1 MLIFSNSEKLTL
13 YRRIWQLSL
22 PMILSN
28 ITVPLLGMTDIAV
41 IGHLNNVLYI
51 DSVNLGTSIISYIYW
66 LLVFFRWSSSGLT
79 AQAYG
84 QKDEK
89 AIGVILAR
97 GIALAGLVGILIIL
111 LQKAIIHYAII
122 LMHPTPSLISATVLF
137 LQICIWGAPAAM
149 LNYVLIG
156 WFIGIQNTKV
166 PMIMLIGSN
175 IIGMFLDIILVF
187 KCHLAV
193 AGVAIATLVAQYCAI
208 VIGLPFLYKK
218 IKGKT
223 NLFSLKAI
231 LHWEEIKKFLFVN
244 QDLFLRSLCLCFAYA
259 FFNRQSAQYGTVIYA
274 VNAILMSFQ
283 FLMACFLDG
292 VANATEALIGEAI
305 GQKSQVTFNKV
316 LRCVFYT
323 ALLVASLY
331 SLAFALF
338 HSLLINIMTN
348 VNEVRLA
355 AKNYALWVILSPFI
369 SVWSFIFDGIFVGAT
384 RTKEMRNT
392 MLLSVFCIFLPIWYF
407 TQGMGN
413 YGLWIALFGFL
424 IARAASMAFLM
435 WRDKINSSCKYYS
448 VK

>member
-1 MLIFSNSEKLTL
+1 MKKNDVNSSSEKLTL

-51 DSVNLGTSIISYIYW
+51 DSVNLGTSVISYIYW
-66 LLVFFRWSSSGLT
+66 LLVFLRWSSSGLT

-84 QKDEK
+84 QKNEK

-111 LQKAIIHYAII
+111 LQKMIIHFAMIF
-122 LMHPTPSLISATVLF
+122 MHPTPSLIPATVLF
-137 LQICIWGAPAAM
+137 LRICIWGAPAVM
-149 LNYVLIG
+149 LNYVLVG

-187 KCHLAV
+187 KCHLAL
-193 AGVAIATLVAQYCAI
+193 AGVAIATLIAQYCAI
-208 VIGLPFLYKK
+208 AIGLPFLYKK
-218 IKGKT
+218 IKGKIKA
-223 NLFSLKAI
+223 FSLKAI
-231 LHWEEIKKFLFVN
+231 LHWEEVKKFLFIN

-259 FFNRQSAQYGTVIYA
+259 LFTRQSTQYGAVVYA

-305 GQKSQVTFNKV
+305 GQKSRLAFTKV
-316 LRCVFYT
+316 LRSVLYT

-355 AKNYALWVILSPFI
+355 AKNYALWIILSPFI
-369 SVWSFIFDGIFVGAT
+369 SVWSFILDGIFVGAT
-384 RTKEMRNT
+384 RTRDMRNT
-392 MLLSVFCIFLPIWYF
+392 MLLSVICVFLPICYF
-407 TQGMGN
+407 TQEMGN
-413 YGLWIALFGFL
+413 HGLWIALFGFL
-424 IARAASMAFLM
+424 VARAASMAFLI
-435 WRDKINSSCKYYS
+435 WRDQTNFSCN
-448 VK
+448 